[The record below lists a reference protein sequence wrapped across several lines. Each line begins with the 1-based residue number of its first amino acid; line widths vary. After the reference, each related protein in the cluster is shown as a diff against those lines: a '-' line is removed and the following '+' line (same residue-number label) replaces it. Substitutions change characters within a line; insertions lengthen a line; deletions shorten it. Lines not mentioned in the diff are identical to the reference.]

1 MSNSNWQ
8 VKCREKIKTPEQ
20 ALEVLQPGDR
30 IFIGSACGTPQKLVQ
45 ALAQRPVEDVEIT
58 HLLTLGV
65 APYAEEKL
73 AGRYRA
79 NSFFISANVRDAVQ
93 QGRADYT
100 PIFLSEIPRL
110 LRSGRLPIDVALIQ
124 VTPPDEHGFC
134 SFGVSVDIT
143 KPAAEVARHIIAEV
157 NPQMPRTLGD
167 SFIHSFQ
174 IETIVENDTPI
185 YEFVTPGESE
195 VARRIAK
202 NVVDLIAD
210 GSTIQVGYGGIPNA
224 ILLYLKGKKD
234 LGVHT
239 EVFSDGIIDLIEAGG
254 ITNRRKTLHPGKVIA
269 SFAMGSQRLYNYI
282 HNNPMFEFHPVDYTN
297 DPFVIAQNEK
307 MVSINSALEIDLT
320 GQVCADSVGYKFYSG
335 IGGQLDFIRGAA
347 RAKDGKP
354 IIVLKSTRD
363 KDQFSRIVPVLSEG
377 AGVVTSRGDV
387 HYVVTE
393 WGVAYLHGKSIRE
406 RALALISIAHPKFR
420 AELLKKAKECCYV
433 YQDQPEEALVSAR
446 YPEEFETKVKL
457 PDGTTVLIRP
467 IKPTD
472 EPAMRELFY
481 SFSKDTI
488 FYRFFSYI
496 RAMPHEKLSK
506 FVNID
511 YENEMALV
519 AVKRINSEDRIVA
532 STRYYVDPATGLAEF
547 AIEVQDQFQN
557 KGIGTALF
565 NHLIRIAR
573 IKGVKGF
580 VGYVLDSNT
589 RAYRLVTKA
598 GYPLETKWEDG
609 VYTLALKFE
618 SQPPRPRHSDRAEE
632 PVPNLPRGERRNPSQ

>member
-1 MSNSNWQ
+1 MNNCDW
-8 VKCREKIKTPEQ
+8 REKYQGKIKTPHQ
-20 ALEVLQPGDR
+20 ALEILQPGDR

-45 ALAQRPVEDVEIT
+45 ALEERPVEDVEIT

-65 APYAEEKL
+65 APYAEERL

-167 SFIHSFQ
+167 SFIHISR
-174 IETIVENDTPI
+174 IEAIVENDAPI

-202 NVVDLIAD
+202 NVADLIPD

-224 ILLYLKGKKD
+224 LLSYLKDKKD

-239 EVFSDGIIDLIEAGG
+239 EVFSDGIIDLIEAGV
-254 ITNRRKTLHPGKVIA
+254 ITNRKKTLHPGKVIA

-282 HNNPMFEFHPVDYTN
+282 NNNPMFEFHPVDYTN
-297 DPFVIAQNEK
+297 DPFVIAQNDK
-307 MVSINSALEIDLT
+307 MVSINSAIEIDLT
-320 GQVCADSVGYKFYSG
+320 GQVCADSIGYRFYSG
-335 IGGQLDFIRGAA
+335 IGGQLDFVRGAA

-354 IIVLKSTRD
+354 IIVLKSTREND
-363 KDQFSRIVPVLSEG
+363 RFSRIVPVLSEG

-393 WGVAYLHGKSIRE
+393 WGAVNLHGKSIRE

-420 AELLKKAKECCYV
+420 AELIRKAKERCYV
-433 YQDQPEEALVSAR
+433 YQDQPEEALISAR
-446 YPEEFETKVKL
+446 YPEEFETKVKIR
-457 PDGTTVLIRP
+457 DGSIIFIRP

-472 EPAMRELFY
+472 EPALRELFY
-481 SFSKDTI
+481 SFSKDTV

-496 RAMPHEKLSK
+496 RAMPHEKLTK
-506 FVNID
+506 FVNVD
-511 YENEMALV
+511 YEREMALV
-519 AVKRINSEDRIVA
+519 AVIQHNGEEQIVG

-547 AIEVQDQFQN
+547 AIEIQDEFQN

-565 NHLIRIAR
+565 NHLIRVAR

-580 VGYVLDSNT
+580 IGYVLDSNT
-589 RAYRLVTKA
+589 RAYRLVTKT

-609 VYTLALKFE
+609 VYTLTLRFE
-618 SQPPRPRHSDRAEE
+618 K
-632 PVPNLPRGERRNPSQ
+632 

>member
-1 MSNSNWQ
+1 MSQMDWQ
-8 VKCREKIKTPEQ
+8 VKYGSKLKTASQ
-20 ALEVLQPGDR
+20 ALEVLKPGDR
-30 IFIGSACGTPQKLVQ
+30 IFIGSACGTPQKLVK
-45 ALAQRPVEDVEIT
+45 ALAERPVEDVEVT

-65 APYAEEKL
+65 APYAEEAL
-73 AGRYRA
+73 AHRYRA
-79 NSFFISANVRDAVQ
+79 NSFFISANVREAVQ
-93 QGRADYT
+93 EGRADYT

-134 SFGVSVDIT
+134 SLGVSVDIT
-143 KPAAEVARHIIAEV
+143 KPAAEVARHVIAEV
-157 NPQMPRTLGD
+157 NPNMPRTLGD
-167 SFIHSFQ
+167 SFIHISQ
-174 IETIVENDTPI
+174 VEALVENDAPI
-185 YEFVTPGESE
+185 YEFLTPGESE
-195 VARRIAK
+195 VARRIAR
-202 NVVDLIAD
+202 NVADLIPD
-210 GSTIQVGYGGIPNA
+210 GATIQVGYGGIPNA
-224 ILLYLKGKKD
+224 LLFYLKEKKD

-239 EVFSDGIIDLIEAGG
+239 EVFSDGIIDLIEAGV
-254 ITNRRKTLHPGKVIA
+254 INNRKKTLHPGKVVA
-269 SFAMGSQRLYNYI
+269 SFCMGSQRLYQYI

-297 DPFVIAQNEK
+297 DPFIIAQNEK

-320 GQVCADSVGYKFYSG
+320 GQVCADSIGYKFYSG
-335 IGGQLDFIRGAA
+335 IGGQLDFVRGAA

-363 KDQFSRIVPVLSEG
+363 NDRFSRIVPVLSEG

-393 WGVAYLHGKSIRE
+393 WGVAYLHGRSIRE

-420 AELLKKAKECCYV
+420 AELLRQAKERHYV
-433 YQDQPEEALVSAR
+433 YQDQPEVSLVSAR

-457 PDGTTVLIRP
+457 PDGNTILIRP

-481 SFSKDTI
+481 SFSRDTV
-488 FYRFFSYI
+488 FYRYFSYI
-496 RAMPHEKLSK
+496 KAMPHEKLSK

-511 YENEMALV
+511 YEREMALV
-519 AVKRINSEDRIVA
+519 AVIRKNGDEQIVG

-547 AIEVQDQFQN
+547 AIEVQDEYQN

-565 NHLIRIAR
+565 NHLIRVAR
-573 IKGVKGF
+573 MKGVKGF

-589 RAYRLVTKA
+589 RAYRLVTKT
-598 GYPLETKWEDG
+598 GFPLETKWEDG
-609 VYTLALKFE
+609 VYILTLRFE
-618 SQPPRPRHSDRAEE
+618 K
-632 PVPNLPRGERRNPSQ
+632 

>member
-1 MSNSNWQ
+1 MS
-8 VKCREKIKTPEQ
+8 KTDWRSKYGAKLKSAAQ

-30 IFIGSACGTPQKLVQ
+30 IFIGSACGTPQKLVK
-45 ALAQRPVEDVEIT
+45 ALADRPVEDVEVT

-65 APYAEEKL
+65 APYAEEAL

-79 NSFFISANVRDAVQ
+79 NSFFISANVREAVQ
-93 QGRADYT
+93 EGRADYT

-134 SFGVSVDIT
+134 SLGVSVDIT
-143 KPAAEVARHIIAEV
+143 KPAAEVAKHVIAEV
-157 NPQMPRTLGD
+157 NPRMPRTLGD
-167 SFIHSFQ
+167 SFIHISQ
-174 IETIVENDTPI
+174 IETLVENDAPI
-185 YEFVTPGESE
+185 YEFITPGESE

-202 NVVDLIAD
+202 NVADLIPD
-210 GSTIQVGYGGIPNA
+210 GATIQVGYGGIPNA
-224 ILLYLKGKKD
+224 LLFYLKEKKD

-239 EVFSDGIIDLIEAGG
+239 EVFSDGIIDLIEAGV
-254 ITNRRKTLHPGKVIA
+254 INNRKKTLHPGKVVA
-269 SFAMGSQRLYNYI
+269 SFCMGSQRLYEYI

-297 DPFVIAQNEK
+297 DPFIIAQNEK

-320 GQVCADSVGYKFYSG
+320 GQVCADSIGYKFYSG
-335 IGGQLDFIRGAA
+335 IGGQLDFVRGAA
-347 RAKDGKP
+347 RARDGKP

-363 KDQFSRIVPVLSEG
+363 NDRFSRIVPVLSEG

-393 WGVAYLHGKSIRE
+393 WGVAYLHGRSIRE

-420 AELLKKAKECCYV
+420 AELLRQAKERHYV
-433 YQDQPEEALVSAR
+433 YQDQPEVALVSAR
-446 YPEEFETKVKL
+446 YPEEFETKVRL
-457 PDGTTVLIRP
+457 PNGNTILIRP

-481 SFSKDTI
+481 SFSRDTV
-488 FYRFFSYI
+488 FYRYFSYI
-496 RAMPHEKLSK
+496 KAMPHEKLSK

-511 YENEMALV
+511 YEKEMALV
-519 AVKRINSEDRIVA
+519 AVVRRNGDEQIVG

-547 AIEVQDQFQN
+547 AIEVQDEYQN
-557 KGIGTALF
+557 QGIGTALF
-565 NHLIRIAR
+565 NHLIRVAR
-573 IKGVKGF
+573 MKGVKGF

-589 RAYRLVTKA
+589 RAYRLVTKS
-598 GYPLETKWEDG
+598 GFPLETKWEDG
-609 VYTLALKFE
+609 VYILTLRFDK
-618 SQPPRPRHSDRAEE
+618 
-632 PVPNLPRGERRNPSQ
+632 

>member
-1 MSNSNWQ
+1 MSTADWR
-8 VKCREKIKTPEQ
+8 VKYAHKLKSAAQ

-30 IFIGSACGTPQKLVQ
+30 IFIGSACGTPQRLVR
-45 ALAQRPVEDVEIT
+45 ALADRPVEDVEVT

-65 APYAEEKL
+65 APYAEEAL
-73 AGRYRA
+73 AGKYRA

-93 QGRADYT
+93 EGRADYT

-134 SFGVSVDIT
+134 SLGVSVDIT
-143 KPAAEVARHIIAEV
+143 KPAAEVAKHVIAEV
-157 NPQMPRTLGD
+157 NPRMPRTLGD
-167 SFIHSFQ
+167 SFIHISQ
-174 IETIVENDTPI
+174 IEALVENDAPI
-185 YEFVTPGESE
+185 YEFITPGESE

-202 NVVDLIAD
+202 NVADLIPD
-210 GSTIQVGYGGIPNA
+210 GATIQVGYGGIPNA
-224 ILLYLKGKKD
+224 LLFYLKDKKD

-239 EVFSDGIIDLIEAGG
+239 EVFSDGIIDLIEAGV
-254 ITNRRKTLHPGKVIA
+254 INNRKKTLHPGKVIA
-269 SFAMGSQRLYNYI
+269 SFCMGSQRLYDYI
-282 HNNPMFEFHPVDYTN
+282 NNNPMFEFHPVDYTN
-297 DPFVIAQNEK
+297 DPYVIAQNEK

-320 GQVCADSVGYKFYSG
+320 GQVCADSIGYKFYSG
-335 IGGQLDFIRGAA
+335 IGGQLDFVRGAA

-363 KDQFSRIVPVLSEG
+363 NDQFSRIVPVLSEG

-393 WGVAYLHGKSIRE
+393 WGVAYLHGRSIRE

-420 AELLKKAKECCYV
+420 AELLRQAKERHYV
-433 YQDQPEEALVSAR
+433 YQDQPEVSLVAAR
-446 YPEEFETKVKL
+446 YPEEFETKVRL
-457 PDGTTVLIRP
+457 QDGTMVLIRP

-481 SFSKDTI
+481 SFSRDTV
-488 FYRFFSYI
+488 FYRYFSYI
-496 RAMPHEKLSK
+496 KAMPHEKLSK

-511 YENEMALV
+511 YEKEMALV
-519 AVKRINSEDRIVA
+519 AVIRKNGDEHIVG
-532 STRYYVDPATGLAEF
+532 STRYYVDPSSGLAEF
-547 AIEVQDQFQN
+547 AIEVQDEYQN
-557 KGIGTALF
+557 RGIGTALF
-565 NHLIRIAR
+565 NHLIRVAR
-573 IKGVKGF
+573 MKGVRGF

-598 GYPLETKWEDG
+598 GFPLETKWEDG
-609 VYTLALKFE
+609 VYILTLRFE
-618 SQPPRPRHSDRAEE
+618 K
-632 PVPNLPRGERRNPSQ
+632 